1 MNTKD
6 LIKEWQNWYVM
17 EWTYKYVLNSNDFSN
32 KMEMRQAEID
42 HI

>member
-6 LIKEWQNWYVM
+6 LIKEWQKWYVM